1 LFVVFTLFF
10 SVKKERKKEKKR
22 MKETKVRYSPCP
34 SRTPI
39 YLSKEMRQERIWW
52 ELWGCE
58 WCNSFRRYHKD
69 EKENQ
74 KS

>member
-1 LFVVFTLFF
+1 
-10 SVKKERKKEKKR
+10 

-58 WCNSFRRYHKD
+58 WCKISGASGGVLDNDVIHGNSSEAHRL
-69 EKENQ
+69 
-74 KS
+74 SS